1 MRFFA
6 RSMLVA
12 LVLGILPAFGL
23 SAQASAPL
31 AGDKLDSFAYD
42 FEKDGKQGW
51 GPRGGGVLVAAVP
64 EAAHSGAL
72 GLRASSRG
80 ENWHGAAIGMAGVL
94 KRGAVY
100 EFSAYLRLAGAPASA
115 SAVKFTM
122 EEKSGGKTAWKTVA
136 QAEVKDAAWVKLAGS
151 YSFDAAMDELSL
163 YAESSAPSDVIYIDD
178 ILLRMVKP
186 APASPPL
193 AIEKN
198 LKPLMESFAGYF
210 LAGVA
215 VNPNNIQGPTGE
227 LINKHFNCLVA
238 ENAMKS
244 LYIHPT
250 EADYYWDDAD
260 AIVKYAKANTKVL
273 RYHTLLWHEQCAP
286 WFFLDREG
294 KQMAD
299 ERDPAKRAENKA
311 LLLDRLDK
319 HVRTIVSRYKDD
331 IRYWDVVNEV
341 IDAKGPDG
349 LRESAWYKIAGPDY
363 IETAFRSA
371 RAAGGNKV
379 KLYINDYGTQDPAKR
394 DALYKLVKGLL
405 AKGVPIDGVGHQCHI
420 TLTSPP
426 LNQLY
431 DSIKLFGSLGLDNQV
446 TELDMS
452 VYSDDMTSYASVS
465 DELLA
470 RQGYRYKELFD
481 LFKSLN
487 KEISCVCFWG
497 LVDSSSW
504 LQNRPIKRTEAP
516 LLFNNELKAKPAF
529 YGIVD
534 PAKLPPPPA
543 PPKPK
548 AAPKLGEAPYGR
560 PAVDGLIEADWA
572 RAKAM
577 EVSLVAAGKPQAIAR
592 ARAMW
597 DEDFLYVL
605 MEVSDPLL
613 NEASADAYQKDS
625 VEVFMDEN
633 RERTTTYQGDDGQYR
648 VNYLN
653 ARSFGSNGEEKRLL
667 SASAVVPGGYIVE
680 MAIPFRTIKGEAGTM
695 IGFDAQVNDADAS
708 GKRVGIS
715 KWNDDTDESWRNTL
729 NYGTLKLV
737 K

>member
-1 MRFFA
+1 MRLNAHRLPVLA
-6 RSMLVA
+6 RSLLVA
-12 LVLGILPAFGL
+12 FTLFLSAPFAAF
-23 SAQASAPL
+23 AQASF
-31 AGDKLDSFAYD
+31 SYD

-51 GPRGGGVLVAAVP
+51 GPRGGGVSVAVIP
-64 EAAHSGAL
+64 EAAYSGAI
-72 GLRASSRG
+72 GLSASSRS
-80 ENWHGAAIGMAGVL
+80 ENWQGPAIGMASLL

-100 EFSAYLRLAGAPASA
+100 DFSAYLRLAAAPASA
-115 SAVKFTM
+115 STVKFTM
-122 EEKSGGKTAWKTVA
+122 EEKSGGKTAWKTIA
-136 QAEVKDAAWVKLAGS
+136 QAEVKDGGWVKLSGS
-151 YSFDAAMDELSL
+151 YSFDASMDELTL
-163 YAESSAPSDVIYIDD
+163 YAESSAASDVIYIDD
-178 ILLRMVKP
+178 VLMRMVTPPP
-186 APASPPL
+186 AGL
-193 AIEKN
+193 QLGIEKN

-215 VNPNNIQGPTGE
+215 VNPSSIQGATGD

-244 LYIHPT
+244 LYIHPS
-250 EADYYWDDAD
+250 EGVYYWDDAD
-260 AIVKYAKANTKVL
+260 AIVKYAKANAKVL

-286 WFFLDREG
+286 WFFLDKDG
-294 KQMAD
+294 KRMVD
-299 ERDPAKRAENKA
+299 EKDPAKRAENKA

-319 HVRTIVSRYKDD
+319 HVRTIVSRYKND

-341 IDAKGPDG
+341 VDAKGLDG
-349 LRESAWYKIAGPDY
+349 LRESPWYRIAGPDY

-371 RAAGGNKV
+371 RAAGGDRV
-379 KLYINDYGTQDPAKR
+379 KLYINDFSTQDPAKR

-405 AKGVPIDGVGHQCHI
+405 AKGLPIDGIGHQCHI

-426 LNQLY
+426 LDQLY
-431 DSIKLFGSLGLDNQV
+431 DSIKLFGGLGLDNQI

-452 VYSDDMTSYASVS
+452 VYSDDMTSYAAVS
-465 DELLA
+465 DEILA

-504 LQNRPIKRTEAP
+504 LQNRPIKRVDAP
-516 LLFNNELKAKPAF
+516 LLFDRELKAKSAY

-534 PAKLPPPPA
+534 PAKLPPPSA
-543 PPKPK
+543 PPKPR
-548 AAPKLGEAPYGR
+548 AAPKLGEAPYGKA
-560 PAVDGLIEADWA
+560 AVDGVVEADWGK
-572 RAKAM
+572 AKVM
-577 EVSLVAAGKPQAIAR
+577 EVSLTAAGKPQATAK

-605 MEVSDPLL
+605 MEVSDPIL
-613 NEASADAYQKDS
+613 NAAAADAHQKDS

-633 RERTTTYQGDDGQYR
+633 GEATTTYQGDDGQYR
-648 VNYLN
+648 VSYEN
-653 ARSFGSNGEEKRLL
+653 ARSFGSNGEEKRML
-667 SASAVVPGGYIVE
+667 SSAILVPGGYLVE
-680 MAIPFRTIKGEAGTM
+680 MAIPFRTIKGEAGLV
-695 IGFDAQVNDADAS
+695 IGFDAQVNDADGS

-729 NYGTLKLV
+729 NFGKLELA